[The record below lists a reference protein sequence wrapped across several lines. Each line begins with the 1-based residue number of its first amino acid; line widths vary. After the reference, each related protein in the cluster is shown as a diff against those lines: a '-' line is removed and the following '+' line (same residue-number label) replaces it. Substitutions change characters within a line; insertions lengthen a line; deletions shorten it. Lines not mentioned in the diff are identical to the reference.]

1 MPFAAAKPEN
11 LSPRPEAPGPIAF
24 EASGVRFELELSAPE
39 EFLHDGRQPKLLFIF
54 DAGEGIGAFQDRPAR
69 GVSCPPGSFVL
80 MAPGLRVHVR
90 RLAPQEMLSI
100 TYAAD
105 ALAGRADISGYVEAL
120 VADLPFVR
128 TDPGMKALAQEARR
142 VLLQEPAP
150 DTTYMNALGE
160 AMLARALQAIDHG
173 IEPQRMAISPFKL
186 RRVVDHIESNL
197 DAKIS
202 VAELAELAQLST
214 AHFARAFRRA
224 SGEAPHH
231 FILGRRIERVREL
244 LRDTD
249 LDLTTVALRAGF
261 SSHAHMSSAFQKQ
274 TGVTPAAW
282 RGVMA
287 EAAA

>member
-1 MPFAAAKPEN
+1 MPSVAAKLETA
-11 LSPRPEAPGPIAF
+11 APGPIAF
-24 EASGVRFELELSAPE
+24 AAPDHLFELEMSSPQD
-39 EFLHDGRQPKLLFIF
+39 FRHDGARPKLLFTF
-54 DAGEGIGAFQDRPAR
+54 DAGEGIGAFQDAPAR

-80 MAPGLRVHVR
+80 MTPGFRAHVR
-90 RLAPQEMLSI
+90 HKAPLELLSI
-100 TYAAD
+100 TYGAE
-105 ALAGRADISGYVEAL
+105 ALAGRGDISGYVEAL

-150 DTTYMNALGE
+150 DAAYMGALGE
-160 AMLARALQAIDHG
+160 AMLARALQAIDQG
-173 IEPQRMAISPFKL
+173 AQPSRMAISPFKL
-186 RRVVDHIESNL
+186 RRVVDHIETRL
-197 DAKIS
+197 GDKIS

-224 SGEAPHH
+224 TGEAPHH

-244 LRDTD
+244 LRDPA

-261 SSHAHMSSAFQKQ
+261 SSHAHMTSAFQKQ
-274 TGVTPAAW
+274 TGLTPAAW
-282 RGVMA
+282 RGARA